1 MRKVKIMKLSL
12 LCIIVFAFLLAGC
25 SGKKYEESYQAG
37 YMAGKSEVYPD
48 AYGEGYADGYEK
60 GMSDILVV
68 PESDNNQNEPMKP
81 WEENG
86 FVLVTDVIPEAILEI
101 RYYSSF
107 NFVGERI
114 DGYEE
119 PVAFLTK
126 EAADALKKVSDDLME
141 QGYRIKIYD
150 AYRPQT
156 AVSHFK
162 TWAADT
168 DDVRMKEYFYPE
180 LDKSVLFK
188 KGYIASRSG
197 HSRGS
202 TVDLTLVDMKTGTE
216 ADMGGPYDFFGQ
228 ISHPGYTETLT
239 DEQIANR
246 YILRDAMQEHGF
258 DGISTEWW
266 HFELENEPYP
276 DTYFDFPINLY

>member
-1 MRKVKIMKLSL
+1 MWRRICTLTVLTAL
-12 LCIIVFAFLLAGC
+12 LFVLPACGNVR
-25 SGKKYEESYQAG
+25 YEEG
-37 YMAGKSEVYPD
+37 YLVGYEAGKNECYPEAYD
-48 AYGEGYADGYEK
+48 AGFGDGYEK
-60 GMSDILVV
+60 GCSEVSSLSEKECA
-68 PESDNNQNEPMKP
+68 PEEVEKP
-81 WEENG
+81 WEANG

-114 DGYEE
+114 DGYDE

-126 EAADALKKVSDDLME
+126 EAAIALKKVSDDLIK

-162 TWAADT
+162 RWAADIE
-168 DDVRMKEYFYPE
+168 DIRMKEYFYPG
-180 LDKSVLFK
+180 LDKSVLFQ
-188 KGYIASRSG
+188 KGYIASKSG

-202 TVDLTLVDMKTGTE
+202 TVDLTLVNMKTGTE
-216 ADMGGPYDFFGQ
+216 VDMGGPYDFFGKL
-228 ISHPGYTETLT
+228 SHPGFTETLT
-239 DEQIANR
+239 QEQVSNR
-246 YILRDAMQEHGF
+246 YILRDAMENHGF

-266 HFELENEPYP
+266 HFELKNEPYP
-276 DTYFDFPINLY
+276 DTYYDFPVNSN